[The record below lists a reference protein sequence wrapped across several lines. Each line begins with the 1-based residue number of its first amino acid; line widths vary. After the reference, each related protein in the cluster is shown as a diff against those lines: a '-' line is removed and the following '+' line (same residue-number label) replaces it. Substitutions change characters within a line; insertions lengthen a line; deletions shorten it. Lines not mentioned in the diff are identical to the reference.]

1 MLQESVEFDQMPN
14 ELSMFLQ
21 FSCVCHC
28 VWYRYIYIDMYRYA
42 FTQAFKACSCWA
54 CWAQEKFQL
63 LLSSP
68 MFAKALEARAA
79 SLPVGWVFAHS

>member
-1 MLQESVEFDQMPN
+1 
-14 ELSMFLQ
+14 
-21 FSCVCHC
+21 
-28 VWYRYIYIDMYRYA
+28 MYRYA
-42 FTQAFKACSCWA
+42 FTQAFRACWA

-79 SLPVGWVFAHS
+79 SLPVGCVFALS

>member
-1 MLQESVEFDQMPN
+1 MSCLCFCN
-14 ELSMFLQ
+14 FLA
-21 FSCVCHC
+21 FVIVCGIDI
-28 VWYRYIYIDMYRYA
+28 YIYIDMYRYA